1 MEKHKKRIKGRE
13 ICFFPFFNFP
23 NNIIIIF
30 LLYHNI
36 HHFFKIIGNK
46 KFKFVPQLS
55 VNRVTMEKI
64 TRFGVSIEPDLLK
77 KFDKMIK
84 NEGYTNRSEA
94 IRDIIRKDLIEEK
107 NKNPDE
113 ETIGTLTMVYD
124 HHVGCLTNRLL
135 DLQHDHTKEI
145 LVSTHIHIDH
155 NNCLEV
161 LVLKGK
167 TGKIQKLAD
176 NIKSLKG
183 IKHGEL
189 VITKSSL

>member
-1 MEKHKKRIKGRE
+1 MTRLCVK
-13 ICFFPFFNFP
+13 
-23 NNIIIIF
+23 
-30 LLYHNI
+30 
-36 HHFFKIIGNK
+36 
-46 KFKFVPQLS
+46 S
-55 VNRVTMEKI
+55 VIMEKI

-77 KFDKMIK
+77 KFDKIIK
-84 NEGYTNRSEA
+84 MEGYTNRSEA
-94 IRDIIRKDLIEEK
+94 IRDLVRKNLIREE
-107 NKNPDE
+107 NKNPNAE
-113 ETIGTLTMVYD
+113 SIGTLTMIYD
-124 HHVGCLTNRLL
+124 HHTGNLTNKLL

-145 LVSTHIHIDH
+145 LSTTHIHIDH

-189 VITKSSL
+189 VITKGSL